1 MLTPYHNDFSH
12 IYQMIEKSHER
23 AWKEVNKSLISLY
36 WNIGHYVAL
45 KIEEKGWGKNV
56 VEDLSTYI
64 FSQRSNLKGFSA
76 RNIWRMKQ
84 FYETYKD
91 NEKLSTLLTEIEWS
105 KHLHILSKTKTHEE
119 KEFYLRL
126 LTQNHYSVRECER
139 LIDSSTYERTMLGN
153 QNMSTVL
160 AEFPAET
167 RNIFKDVYTFEFL
180 ELPEGYKENDLKKSL
195 LKDLK
200 KFLLEMGPDFSLIG
214 EEYVIQVGGK
224 DFRIDILLHN
234 RALNVLVCVE
244 LKITEFQPEYLGK
257 MQFYL
262 EALDRDVK
270 KPHENPS
277 IGILIC
283 KTKDQEIVEYA
294 LSRNLSPAMIAEY
307 ETKMIDKTRLQKK
320 LHELSETLDLKED
333 RRLESQ

>member
-12 IYQMIEKSHER
+12 IYQLIEKSHER

-36 WNIGHYVAL
+36 WDIGHYVNL
-45 KIEEKGWGKNV
+45 KIEREGWGKNV
-56 VEDLSTYI
+56 VEQLSIYI
-64 FSQRSNLKGFSA
+64 LAQRNNLKGFSA

-105 KHLHILSKTKTHEE
+105 KHLHILSKTTTNEE

-126 LTQNHYSVRECER
+126 LIKNRYSVRECER
-139 LIDSSTYERTMLGN
+139 LIDSGTYERTMLGN
-153 QNMSTVL
+153 QNMSTAL
-160 AEFPAET
+160 AEFPVET

-180 ELPEGYKENDLKKSL
+180 ELPKGYKENDLRKSL

-200 KFLLEMGPDFSLIG
+200 NFLLEMGPDFSLIG

-283 KTKDQEIVEYA
+283 KTKDKEIVEYA
-294 LSRNLSPAMIAEY
+294 LSRNLSAAMIAEY
-307 ETKMIDKTRLQKK
+307 ETKIIDKARLQKK
-320 LHELSETLDLKED
+320 LHELSATLDTEKLTK
-333 RRLESQ
+333 S

>member
-1 MLTPYHNDFSH
+1 
-12 IYQMIEKSHER
+12 
-23 AWKEVNKSLISLY
+23 
-36 WNIGHYVAL
+36 
-45 KIEEKGWGKNV
+45 
-56 VEDLSTYI
+56 
-64 FSQRSNLKGFSA
+64 
-76 RNIWRMKQ
+76 MKQ

-105 KHLHILSKTKTHEE
+105 KHLHILSKTTTNEE

-126 LTQNHYSVRECER
+126 LIKNRYSVRECER
-139 LIDSSTYERTMLGN
+139 LIDSGTYERTMLGN
-153 QNMSTVL
+153 QNMSTAL
-160 AEFPAET
+160 AEFPVET

-180 ELPEGYKENDLKKSL
+180 ELPKGYKENDLRKSL

-200 KFLLEMGPDFSLIG
+200 NFLLEMGPDFSLIG

-283 KTKDQEIVEYA
+283 KTKDKEIVEYA
-294 LSRNLSPAMIAEY
+294 LSRNLSAAMIAEY
-307 ETKMIDKTRLQKK
+307 ETKIIDKARLQKK
-320 LHELSETLDLKED
+320 LHELSATLDTEKLTK
-333 RRLESQ
+333 S